1 MFLSGGDRDLGV
13 AFQTHPRRQ
22 AFISSGSTEPRSAL
36 ESRRAHVMDDK
47 EFIFSIF
54 QENIYIKKKMNSL
67 KSHKAG
73 KLCFAFHTGVG
84 NRKATEA
91 KI

>member
-1 MFLSGGDRDLGV
+1 
-13 AFQTHPRRQ
+13 
-22 AFISSGSTEPRSAL
+22 
-36 ESRRAHVMDDK
+36 MDDK